1 MTIAVEAAQ
10 VATAELAA
18 ALRRLLPQL
27 TGSTPSVDVDRLAL
41 VLKQPAVTLLV
52 ARAESGEIVG
62 TATVVIVATAASWVA
77 RLEDVVVDAAAR
89 GKGVGAALTSAAIE
103 VARERGVE
111 HLELTT
117 APRREAANRLYQR
130 LGFKRRETNVY
141 RHSLS
146 MPEAGPKRPARVG
159 A

>member
-1 MTIAVEAAQ
+1 MTVAVEAAK
-10 VATAELAA
+10 VATPELAA

-27 TGSTPSVDVDRLAL
+27 TGSIPPVDVDRLAL
-41 VLKQPAVTLLV
+41 VLEQPAVTLLV
-52 ARAESGEIVG
+52 ARAEDGEIVG
-62 TATVVIVATAASWVA
+62 TATVIIVATAASWVA
-77 RLEDVVVDAAAR
+77 RLEEVVVDAEAR

-141 RHSLS
+141 RHPLS
-146 MPEAGPKRPARVG
+146 TPDDGPDGPARGG